1 MPCIVFTGKP
11 FFVHCCIRAGLT
23 KRSGQKESPYTGTI
37 PTEKTMHEAGAIL
50 LLLCILAVSA
60 GCTGTAPAVAGTPAL
75 TPSPVASLPPA
86 TPALTANLTPAPVLS
101 NLSVF
106 FIPVGQGDSIL
117 VITPNQKTMLIDAGL
132 TDAAPE
138 VIRFLRRENV
148 SALDIAL
155 ATHAHD
161 DHIGGMP
168 EVLENFPVRE
178 FVWNGHPRMASP
190 YTKLMAEIEKK
201 KIPLIAVSAGDIISL
216 DPELSLAVLNPPQPG
231 FDDPNNN
238 SIVLRMTYRNVSFLF
253 TGDAA
258 QASEASMLAVNM
270 TLSAD
275 ILKVGHHGNVHSTS
289 AAFLAAVHPSL
300 AIIEVGEASEG
311 HHPSDKT
318 LARLAKENIT
328 VYRTDRDGIVEVST
342 NGTGYAVTTLSA
354 SASAPAARAPA

>member
-1 MPCIVFTGKP
+1 M
-11 FFVHCCIRAGLT
+11 
-23 KRSGQKESPYTGTI
+23 QKT
-37 PTEKTMHEAGAIL
+37 GAIL
-50 LLLCILAVSA
+50 LFIGILVISA
-60 GCTGTAPAVAGTPAL
+60 GCTGTAPPAGTPAA
-75 TPSPVASLPPA
+75 TASPVPSLASAAPVV
-86 TPALTANLTPAPVLS
+86 TANLTLAPAPA

-117 VITPNQKTMLIDAGL
+117 VITPEQKTMLIDAGL
-132 TDAAPE
+132 PDAAPT
-138 VIRFLRRENV
+138 VINLLKRENV

-155 ATHAHD
+155 ATHAHG

-168 EVLENFPVRE
+168 DVLETFPVHE
-178 FVWNGHPRMASP
+178 FVWNGHPRKAIP
-190 YTKLMAEIEKK
+190 YIKLMDEIAKK
-201 KIPLIAVSAGDIISL
+201 KIPLTAVSAGDTISL
-216 DPELSLAVLNPPQPG
+216 DPELSIAVLNPPEPG

-258 QASEASMLAVNM
+258 QESEASMLAGNM

-289 AAFLAAVHPSL
+289 TEFLAAVHPSL

-318 LARLAKENIT
+318 LARLAKANVT
-328 VYRTDRDGIVEVST
+328 LYRTDRDGIIEVST

-354 SASAPAARAPA
+354 SAYTPAGRASA

>member
-1 MPCIVFTGKP
+1 M
-11 FFVHCCIRAGLT
+11 
-23 KRSGQKESPYTGTI
+23 QKT
-37 PTEKTMHEAGAIL
+37 GAIL

-60 GCTGTAPAVAGTPAL
+60 GCTGTAPAVAGTPV
-75 TPSPVASLPPA
+75 PSPAPFLSPA
-86 TPALTANLTPAPVLS
+86 APAITANLTPAPVLK

-117 VITPNQKTMLIDAGL
+117 VITPNQKTLLIDAGL
-132 TDAAPE
+132 ADAAPD
-138 VIRFLRRENV
+138 VIRLLRRENV

-155 ATHAHD
+155 ATHAHG

-178 FVWNGHPRMASP
+178 FVWNGHPQKASP
-190 YTKLMAEIEKK
+190 YTKLMAEIGKK
-201 KIPLIAVSAGDIISL
+201 KIPLTAVSAGDTISL
-216 DPELSLAVLNPPQPG
+216 DPDLSLAVLNPPAPG

-258 QASEASMLAVNM
+258 QESEASMLAGNM

-300 AIIEVGEASEG
+300 AIIEVGAASEG

-318 LARLAKENIT
+318 LARLAKENVT
-328 VYRTDRDGIVEVST
+328 VYRTDHDGIIEVST
-342 NGTGYAVTTLSA
+342 NGTGYAVTTLSPSAYTPAGRA
-354 SASAPAARAPA
+354 SA

>member
-1 MPCIVFTGKP
+1 M
-11 FFVHCCIRAGLT
+11 
-23 KRSGQKESPYTGTI
+23 QKT
-37 PTEKTMHEAGAIL
+37 GAIL
-50 LLLCILAVSA
+50 ICLCILMLSA
-60 GCTGTAPAVAGTPAL
+60 GCAGTAPTVTGTPAL
-75 TPSPVASLPPA
+75 QASPVPPLTSA
-86 TPALTANLTPAPVLS
+86 VPAVTANLTPAPVLA

-117 VITPNQKTMLIDAGL
+117 VITPEQKTLLIDAGL
-132 TDAAPE
+132 PDAAPA
-138 VIRFLRRENV
+138 VINLLKRENI

-155 ATHAHD
+155 ATHAHG

-168 EVLENFPVRE
+168 EVLKTFPVKE
-178 FVWNGHPRMASP
+178 FVWNGHPQNASP
-190 YTKLMAEIEKK
+190 YTKLMAEIEKQ
-201 KIPLIAVSAGDIISL
+201 KIPLSAVSAGDTISL
-216 DPELSLAVLNPPQPG
+216 DPELSLAVLNPPAPG

-258 QASEASMLAVNM
+258 QESEASMLAGNM

-289 AAFLAAVHPSL
+289 AAFLAAVHPAL
-300 AIIEVGEASEG
+300 AIIEVGEASED

-318 LARLAKENIT
+318 LARLAKANVT
-328 VYRTDRDGIVEVST
+328 LYRTDRDGIIEVST

-354 SASAPAARAPA
+354 SAYPPAGPASA

>member
-1 MPCIVFTGKP
+1 M
-11 FFVHCCIRAGLT
+11 
-23 KRSGQKESPYTGTI
+23 QKT
-37 PTEKTMHEAGAIL
+37 GAIL

-60 GCTGTAPAVAGTPAL
+60 GCTGTAPAVAGTPA
-75 TPSPVASLPPA
+75 PSPAPFLSPAAPAITA
-86 TPALTANLTPAPVLS
+86 TPAPAPALR

-117 VITPNQKTMLIDAGL
+117 VITPNQKAILIDAGL
-132 TDAAPE
+132 ADAAPD
-138 VIRFLRRENV
+138 VIRLLRRENV

-155 ATHAHD
+155 ATHAHG

-168 EVLENFPVRE
+168 EVLENFPVHE
-178 FVWNGHPRMASP
+178 FVWNGHPRKASP
-190 YTKLMAEIEKK
+190 YTKLMAEIGKK
-201 KIPLIAVSAGDIISL
+201 KIPLTAVKAGDTLSL
-216 DPELSLAVLNPPQPG
+216 DPDLSIEVLNPPAPG

-258 QASEASMLAVNM
+258 QASEASMLAGNM

-300 AIIEVGEASEG
+300 AIIEVGAASEG

-318 LARLAKENIT
+318 LARLAQENVT

-342 NGTGYAVTTLSA
+342 NGTGYAVTALSPTVYTSAGRA
-354 SASAPAARAPA
+354 SA